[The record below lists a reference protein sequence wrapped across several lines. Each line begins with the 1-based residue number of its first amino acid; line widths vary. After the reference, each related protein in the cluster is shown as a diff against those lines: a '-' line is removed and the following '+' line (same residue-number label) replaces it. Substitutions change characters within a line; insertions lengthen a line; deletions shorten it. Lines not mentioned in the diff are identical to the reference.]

1 MKYLFNVE
9 AVFFSRDFSQDI
21 IRRLEIEF
29 ISDLTKSYVSSACII
44 SYSKRFQTL
53 YSCTQRKRVLFEDVK
68 KQLSKNW
75 KISCRWSV
83 LPSCLFNWRGFEY
96 QTQETVEVLW
106 FCSLESLLF
115 LLLLFLPVL
124 QNQDLEPNIGKKSFG
139 NRFFSAVR
147 PQLQHYVSTN
157 CSLIITVKH
166 IFLFSQWLMVRTTL
180 QNSTT
185 KRNLY
190 STVRYIISVS
200 FWKESQMF
208 KTQNLGRNYS
218 EFTSDSRKDTSK
230 N

>member
-1 MKYLFNVE
+1 MSYVSRSKSWDEKLFTDLFAQLFQLKYLFNVE

-96 QTQETVEVLW
+96 QTQETVEGFMVL
-106 FCSLESLLF
+106 LTRKPF

-124 QNQDLEPNIGKKSFG
+124 QNQDSEPNIGK
-139 NRFFSAVR
+139 
-147 PQLQHYVSTN
+147 
-157 CSLIITVKH
+157 
-166 IFLFSQWLMVRTTL
+166 
-180 QNSTT
+180 
-185 KRNLY
+185 NL
-190 STVRYIISVS
+190 
-200 FWKESQMF
+200 
-208 KTQNLGRNYS
+208 
-218 EFTSDSRKDTSK
+218 
-230 N
+230 

>member
-1 MKYLFNVE
+1 MSYVSRSKSWDEKLFTDLFAQLFQLKYLFNVE

-106 FCSLESLLF
+106 FCSLESLF
-115 LLLLFLPVL
+115 FFVAS
-124 QNQDLEPNIGKKSFG
+124 IFTSFAKSRFRAKHWKK
-139 NRFFSAVR
+139 
-147 PQLQHYVSTN
+147 
-157 CSLIITVKH
+157 I
-166 IFLFSQWLMVRTTL
+166 
-180 QNSTT
+180 
-185 KRNLY
+185 
-190 STVRYIISVS
+190 
-200 FWKESQMF
+200 FWK
-208 KTQNLGRNYS
+208 
-218 EFTSDSRKDTSK
+218 
-230 N
+230 